1 MESGWST
8 DFSFAYFRGVIGA
21 IQTNFECRLLSQAPK
36 ALQQPPPKPVLFL
49 RHDLCLDPTGAL
61 TMAQM
66 EHEFGIQATYMVMTN
81 SPLYEFEDDSAIFT
95 LRQMIGMG
103 HEIGLHFD
111 FDSEEEREENPEM
124 GFQVVSKVR
133 SACELLE
140 TLIEQRVPSI
150 SFHRPLAQFLRG
162 PLAVDDKVN
171 AYSREL
177 MSWYLSDSAGNWREG
192 EPLPLLS
199 NPDRPLLQ
207 LLIHPFWWGE
217 EHMSAGDRLQ
227 TYFDA
232 VTRGCSVQQVRAL
245 DIALTS
251 HLPGVRRTGL
261 ANPTYQDR

>member
-1 MESGWST
+1 MDG
-8 DFSFAYFRGVIGA
+8 
-21 IQTNFECRLLSQAPK
+21 
-36 ALQQPPPKPVLFL
+36 
-49 RHDLCLDPTGAL
+49 
-61 TMAQM
+61 
-66 EHEFGIQATYMVMTN
+66 
-81 SPLYEFEDDSAIFT
+81 
-95 LRQMIGMG
+95 
-103 HEIGLHFD
+103 
-111 FDSEEEREENPEM
+111 
-124 GFQVVSKVR
+124 
-133 SACELLE
+133 
-140 TLIEQRVPSI
+140 
-150 SFHRPLAQFLRG
+150 
-162 PLAVDDKVN
+162 KVN

-217 EHMSAGDRLQ
+217 EHMSAGDGLQ

-261 ANPTYQDR
+261 ANPTYQDG